1 MALCLLDGTEQLGL
15 AMLVHIRK
23 HLRCTHGVLS
33 SYTAVLTVN
42 TVCVLLYIRSNTLC
56 TYGQTVCVHTV
67 VYCCTYGHTVCVYT
81 DIQFVYIRLCIAVRK
96 VIRLAGILLY
106 IRSIRFVYTVLADP
120 ETRLWGHG
128 EEQVSL
134 DCKERGRNR
143 KARSTKRHVSSLSCT
158 TTCCCSDVRAY
169 IHTIYTYTLHI
180 HTIHTIHTYYIYGA
194 W

>member
-1 MALCLLDGTEQLGL
+1 MVFLAVTLLYLRSIRFVYCCTYGHTVC
-15 AMLVHIRK
+15 VH
-23 HLRCTHGVLS
+23 
-33 SYTAVLTVN
+33 TVCVH